1 MIGELSRRAGRGSV
15 GAVAAAD
22 VAYLSR
28 AMFSGGVTDP
38 RDASDLIAFDR
49 LVVAGAHDWAV
60 FFVDAI
66 AAHLL
71 EHTAPAEM
79 VTTEKAEWL
88 AGQLADPQAQNRHVD
103 KPRSEASG
111 VAGCMAESPRA
122 LPLLLRLMEG
132 ARSVASALPAFAL
145 RQVLAAII
153 TGEGPLSNGRIH
165 FSRVVDAH
173 DVALLRRVLT
183 AGGGGEG
190 RAVSRQ
196 EADVLFDIYDAT
208 CGAANDPAFET
219 LFVRAIVQH
228 VRAASRLHAGSRASL
243 SMPSADTRNGAHM
256 ALDILALAGY
266 RPDLDSLVETV
277 AVADEPAAWLTER
290 LSREGRTS
298 PACAALVRL
307 LADRAAAMPASLRA
321 LVDRAA

>member
-1 MIGELSRRAGRGSV
+1 
-15 GAVAAAD
+15 
-22 VAYLSR
+22 
-28 AMFSGGVTDP
+28 
-38 RDASDLIAFDR
+38 
-49 LVVAGAHDWAV
+49 
-60 FFVDAI
+60 
-66 AAHLL
+66 
-71 EHTAPAEM
+71 
-79 VTTEKAEWL
+79 
-88 AGQLADPQAQNRHVD
+88 
-103 KPRSEASG
+103 
-111 VAGCMAESPRA
+111 MAESPRA

-132 ARSVASALPAFAL
+132 ARSVAPALPAFAL

-153 TGEGPLSNGRIH
+153 TGEGPLSSGRIH

-196 EADVLFDIYDAT
+196 EADVLFDIHDAT

-256 ALDILALAGY
+256 ALDMLALAGY

-290 LSREGRTS
+290 LSRRAAPAGLRRAGAPAGGPRRCNAGIPARFGRPRRLIRYS
-298 PACAALVRL
+298 DADSVACAPR
-307 LADRAAAMPASLRA
+307 
-321 LVDRAA
+321 